1 MMRNQKALPDQDE
14 QFIQRQLESG
24 RYHDRNEV
32 IHAGLRMLEEFEDGL
47 ERWIHDEIPGRYAEL
62 QRDPSKAVSFEDA
75 RARFESK
82 HRDALAKDK

>member
-1 MMRNQKALPDQDE
+1 MRNRQALSDHDE

-32 IHAGLRMLEEFEDGL
+32 IHAGLRMLEDFEDGL
-47 ERWIHDEIPGRYAEL
+47 ERWIHDDIPGRYAEL
-62 QRDPSKAVSFEDA
+62 KIDPSKATSLDDA

-82 HRDALAKDK
+82 HRDALAKAK